1 MSIVN
6 KGEKFGERLVYFSKG
21 KKFKNMDK
29 GENSRDFV
37 EGELCIHIAFVRM
50 HFRGS
55 LSF

>member
-29 GENSRDFV
+29 GENS
-37 EGELCIHIAFVRM
+37 GEILLRESFAFIL
-50 HFRGS
+50 H
-55 LSF
+55 L